1 MNHWPFKRGNFFFFI
16 LFLCHINRAFDSC
29 KMLCNHLFAARWE
42 SSGGSLSHLPSLLQA
57 CCALSSE
64 IGRRSRRCPCPRGA
78 VSPGTEMHQEPLKGQ
93 DCFAHSPS
101 LSWEA
106 DRDLIHP
113 VCQQFVLLALL
124 PAVSGLPCPH
134 PQAPWSSPW
143 ASLTPLEDQVYSQT
157 APLFKF

>member
-1 MNHWPFKRGNFFFFI
+1 MRKKASIRPILSRPLISSRPAMPLLLLTGRREKGFNEHRRVGRNESLTLQEREFFFFI
-16 LFLCHINRAFDSC
+16 LFLCHIKRALDSC

-101 LSWEA
+101 LS
-106 DRDLIHP
+106 
-113 VCQQFVLLALL
+113 
-124 PAVSGLPCPH
+124 
-134 PQAPWSSPW
+134 
-143 ASLTPLEDQVYSQT
+143 
-157 APLFKF
+157 